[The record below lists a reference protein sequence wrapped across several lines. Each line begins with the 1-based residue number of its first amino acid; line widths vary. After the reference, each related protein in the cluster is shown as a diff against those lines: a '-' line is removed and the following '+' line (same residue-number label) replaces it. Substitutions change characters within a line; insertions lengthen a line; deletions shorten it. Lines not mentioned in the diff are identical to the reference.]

1 MLAMAGMMAY
11 GQEMA
16 ADRRAEPRD
25 DIISRIVNAEV
36 DGEKLTDEEFQM
48 FWLLLVVAGNETTRN
63 ALSGAVV
70 ALQEHDRWTWLAEH
84 PEHLPTAV
92 DELLRSVSPVQPFR
106 RTAPRDRD
114 HGDPHARPRAK
125 EARW

>member
-1 MLAMAGMMAY
+1 MHRDDRHLIFDWSNAQLGADNPSAGQHADEAMLAMAGMMAY

-48 FWLLLVVAGNETTRN
+48 FWLLLVVAGNETTRSEEHTSE
-63 ALSGAVV
+63 LQSLMRISYAVFC
-70 ALQEHDRWTWLAEH
+70 LKKKKTNKQ
-84 PEHLPTAV
+84 
-92 DELLRSVSPVQPFR
+92 R
-106 RTAPRDRD
+106 R
-114 HGDPHARPRAK
+114 
-125 EARW
+125 

>member
-92 DELLRSVSPVQPFR
+92 DELLRHVPPAPPFR
-106 RTAPRDRD
+106 RPRTPPLY
-114 HGDPHARPRAK
+114 HGHPPPPPGAQVH
-125 EARW
+125 

>member
-48 FWLLLVVAGNETTRN
+48 FSLLLVVAGNETTRN

-84 PEHLPTAV
+84 PEHLPT
-92 DELLRSVSPVQPFR
+92 
-106 RTAPRDRD
+106 DRKTTRLT
-114 HGDPHARPRAK
+114 HSH
-125 EARW
+125 